1 MTSFTW
7 LRFCLAA
14 LTSCFLSLFSVQSD
28 EYLCPACYQPSNTEI
43 ENIVSVDFRQLFADQ
58 ARQLI
63 FDGIFGQAEYTSV
76 EELHQQFIEQID
88 WETRMQWQDEYLAI
102 IRDAIGLYRMAQTVG
117 DPRFVIQQV
126 LQRMNQLPE
135 WLGHRAF
142 RFAVLVK
149 RKHWDTEGFSSSRA
163 DVVVLTAKLAA
174 AFIDIVSRTLGIVK
188 ERDLSFSNR
197 LSDLVQAPD
206 LNGNFSCPRDV
217 VKRSPTTVPFDRVG
231 INIEI
236 NEQGKNVAI
245 DLSRALK
252 SISKNSAFPS
262 TYKIASPLCGWGSE
276 VRTQSGITVW
286 KDPRECCLCHICGD
300 DYSGIHN
307 EPSTM
312 YLSGLGRL
320 LPMADGYW
328 VHTSCALWSS
338 EVWEAAD
345 DGLIHAVEKARARG
359 AQLKCFGC
367 GFPGATVGCNK
378 GNCPFNYH
386 LPCARACGAVFTS
399 SQQVFCS
406 SHQSCAIETIAIESS
421 EPMKTLMIAPDK
433 QKPVTDKDAS
443 DGAEADLFTRVGT
456 LLVHSL
462 GSIEIGVD
470 GFHSESYIT
479 PPGFVSSRIFWSA
492 LYPRSRTVYI
502 LKVEKST
509 EGPEFVIIP
518 GDNPT
523 SKIVGSSASLAY
535 SSLMEKVR
543 KVNACYFSQGDMFS
557 RLPVT
562 RRTRRKAYGLNGPQV
577 CYIFWYHDCF
587 VELLSQ
593 HSSRIF
599 QKVFWLWPEHNTT
612 LIGI

>member
-1 MTSFTW
+1 M
-7 LRFCLAA
+7 L
-14 LTSCFLSLFSVQSD
+14 
-28 EYLCPACYQPSNTEI
+28 
-43 ENIVSVDFRQLFADQ
+43 NIDFRQLFSDQ

-63 FDGIFGQAEYTSV
+63 FEGTFGQPEHLSV
-76 EELHQQFIEQID
+76 DELHQQLIEEID
-88 WETRMQWQDEYLAI
+88 WETRMQWHDEYVAI

-149 RKHWDTEGFSSSRA
+149 RNHWETEGFVSPRA

-188 ERDLSFSNR
+188 ERDLSFSSR
-197 LSDLVQAPD
+197 LTDLVKAPD
-206 LNGNFSCPRDV
+206 VNGIFSCALDS
-217 VKRSPTTVPFDRVG
+217 VKKCSTAFPFDKVG
-231 INIEI
+231 INLEI
-236 NEQGKNVAI
+236 NEQGKRVAI

-252 SISKNSAFPS
+252 SMSKNSTFPS
-262 TYKIASPLCGWGSE
+262 SYEIASPLCGWGSE
-276 VRTQSGITVW
+276 VKAPSGITVW

-300 DYSGIHN
+300 DDSGIYN
-307 EPSTM
+307 DPPVT

-328 VHTSCALWSS
+328 IHTACALWSS

-378 GNCPFNYH
+378 GNCPFNFH

-406 SHQSCAIETIAIESS
+406 SHLSCAVETVAIENS

-433 QKPVTDKDAS
+433 KSVTDKDIS
-443 DGAEADLFTRVGT
+443 DGAETDLFTRVGT

-462 GSIEIGVD
+462 GSIEVGVD

-492 LYPRSRTVYI
+492 LYPRRRTVYI
-502 LKVEKST
+502 LKIERNA
-509 EGPEFVIIP
+509 GGQPEFVIIP
-518 GDNPT
+518 GDSPT
-523 SKIVGSSASLAY
+523 SRIIGSSASLAY
-535 SSLMEKVR
+535 NTLVEKVR
-543 KVNACYFSQGDMFS
+543 KVNACYFSQGDMCS
-557 RLPVT
+557 KLPVT

-577 CYIFWYHDCF
+577 RLF
-587 VELLSQ
+587 V
-593 HSSRIF
+593 
-599 QKVFWLWPEHNTT
+599 
-612 LIGI
+612 LIS

>member
-1 MTSFTW
+1 M
-7 LRFCLAA
+7 L
-14 LTSCFLSLFSVQSD
+14 
-28 EYLCPACYQPSNTEI
+28 
-43 ENIVSVDFRQLFADQ
+43 NIDFRQLFSDQ

-63 FDGIFGQAEYTSV
+63 LDGSFGQPEHISA

-88 WETRMQWQDEYLAI
+88 WETKMQWKDEYLAI
-102 IRDAIGLYRMAQTVG
+102 IRDGINLYRMAQTVG

-149 RKHWDTEGFSSSRA
+149 RRHWDTLGFSSSRP

-174 AFIDIVSRTLGIVK
+174 SFIDIVSRTLGIVK

-197 LSDLVQAPD
+197 LLDLVKAPD
-206 LNGNFSCPRDV
+206 VNGNFSCPCDS
-217 VKRSPTTVPFDRVG
+217 VKRSSTTLPFDNVG
-231 INIEI
+231 INLEI
-236 NEQGKNVAI
+236 NEQGKRVAI
-245 DLSRALK
+245 DLSLALK
-252 SISKNSAFPS
+252 SISKDS
-262 TYKIASPLCGWGSE
+262 TLSSSYKIASPLCGWGSE
-276 VRTQSGITVW
+276 VRAPSGITDW

-300 DYSGIHN
+300 DDSGIQN
-307 EPSTM
+307 DPTVT

-406 SHQSCAIETIAIESS
+406 SHQSCALETLAIENS

-433 QKPVTDKDAS
+433 KSVTDKDIS

-462 GSIEIGVD
+462 GSIEMGAD
-470 GFHSESYIT
+470 GFHSENYIT

-502 LKVEKST
+502 LKIERNG
-509 EGPEFVIIP
+509 EGQPEFAVIP
-518 GDNPT
+518 GDSPT
-523 SKIVGSSASLAY
+523 LRIVGSSATVAY
-535 SSLMEKVR
+535 STLIEKVR
-543 KVNACYFSQGDMFS
+543 KVNACYFSQGDMYS
-557 RLPVT
+557 KLPVT

-577 CYIFWYHDCF
+577 CFF
-587 VELLSQ
+587 
-593 HSSRIF
+593 
-599 QKVFWLWPEHNTT
+599 
-612 LIGI
+612 